1 MNGGILMKKVIIGG
15 ILLFTGSLI
24 TLAIILA
31 AALYVP
37 SITAWSGS
45 KLWYAIFGAKQYG
58 NEVVQSL
65 SLGFPFIVGVIL
77 FVIGL
82 IVLVREYFIK
92 N

>member
-1 MNGGILMKKVIIGG
+1 MKKVLIGG
-15 ILLFTGSLI
+15 ILLSTGSLI
-24 TLAIILA
+24 SLAIILA

-58 NEVVQSL
+58 NEVGQSL

-82 IVLVREYFIK
+82 IVLVNEYFIK
-92 N
+92 D

>member
-1 MNGGILMKKVIIGG
+1 MKKVIIGG

-24 TLAIILA
+24 SLAIILA
-31 AALYVP
+31 AALSVP
-37 SITAWSGS
+37 SLTAWSGS

-65 SLGFPFIVGVIL
+65 FLGFPFIVGVIL

-82 IVLVREYFIK
+82 IVLVREYFI
-92 N
+92 NN

>member
-1 MNGGILMKKVIIGG
+1 MKKVIIGG
-15 ILLFTGSLI
+15 ILLFTGALI
-24 TLAIILA
+24 SLAIILA

>member
-1 MNGGILMKKVIIGG
+1 MKKVIIGG

>member
-1 MNGGILMKKVIIGG
+1 MKRTIIGSVFMLSGIIVSISVII
-15 ILLFTGSLI
+15 T
-24 TLAIILA
+24 

-65 SLGFPFIVGVIL
+65 FIGAPFVIGIIL
-77 FVIGL
+77 AVIGL
-82 IVLVREYFIK
+82 IMLVVEYCSK
-92 N
+92 ENL

>member
-1 MNGGILMKKVIIGG
+1 MKKVLIGG

-24 TLAIILA
+24 SLAIILA

-45 KLWYAIFGAKQYG
+45 KLWYAIFGAKQYE

-77 FVIGL
+77 SVIGL
-82 IVLVREYFIK
+82 IVLVNEYFIK
-92 N
+92 D